1 MDLEICTG
9 CRNCE
14 LACSVKHTN
23 TFNPSRSRIQI
34 IKDEVKCTVIPIVC
48 LHCDSPLCQDACPN
62 GAIKENE
69 YGTLYVDSSLCIGCQ
84 NCVTA
89 CVYGGIE
96 IDPLTRK
103 AVKCDLCQDNPA
115 CVNACDYGA
124 ISYVDSESEGYLRR
138 AKGMDALMTEIDTME
153 VDK

>member
-1 MDLEICTG
+1 
-9 CRNCE
+9 
-14 LACSVKHTN
+14 
-23 TFNPSRSRIQI
+23 
-34 IKDEVKCTVIPIVC
+34 
-48 LHCDSPLCQDACPN
+48 
-62 GAIKENE
+62 
-69 YGTLYVDSSLCIGCQ
+69 VDSSLCIGCQ